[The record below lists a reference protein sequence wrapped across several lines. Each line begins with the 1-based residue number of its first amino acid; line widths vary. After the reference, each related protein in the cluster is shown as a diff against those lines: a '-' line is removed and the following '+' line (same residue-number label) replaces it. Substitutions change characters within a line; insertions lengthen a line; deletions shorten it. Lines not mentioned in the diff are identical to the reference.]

1 MLGRTLRVS
10 AFAATLVLTAAALP
24 ALADEAGG
32 TGGAPAPA
40 AQAAEAEWIADFDK
54 AVEVAKAQKKHLL
67 VDFTGSDWCGWC
79 KKLHA
84 EVFAQPEFVSAA
96 PKDFVLVA
104 LDFPH
109 APEIQ
114 AKVPNPKRNAE
125 LAAKYGIQGYPT
137 IMILSPE
144 GEVVAQTGY
153 KPGGATAYL
162 EHLSTIR
169 TEGLATVEK
178 VRDMQKRFDAA
189 AGDAKLAVA
198 GEALEL
204 FTAAKGMGAAR
215 GALPIV
221 RAGVAADPKNEKG
234 FAVRGLTLL
243 LKSGADDATIASAI
257 ELDPKNEAGLQ
268 EIALFAKLR
277 SLSSDEEAQAFV
289 PKVKAFAEAGTFK
302 DPAVYVNLIAATVNI
317 YKMKLNDLESA
328 KAVAQILKDKGPKDN
343 AKLTKFLDSVLG
355 EGASK

>member
-1 MLGRTLRVS
+1 MLGRTLRLA
-10 AFAATLVLTAAALP
+10 AFASALFLTAAALP
-24 ALADEAGG
+24 ALADDA
-32 TGGAPAPA
+32 GGAPAPA
-40 AQAAEAEWIADFDK
+40 AHATEAEWIADFDK
-54 AVEVAKAQKKHLL
+54 AVEVAKAQKKHML

-84 EVFAQPEFVSAA
+84 EVFAQPEFVAAA

-104 LDFPH
+104 LDYPH
-109 APEIQ
+109 APEIK
-114 AKVPNPKRNAE
+114 AKVPNPQRNAE

-153 KPGGATAYL
+153 QKGGATAYL

-169 TEGLATVEK
+169 TEGLATLDK
-178 VRDMQKRFDAA
+178 VREMQKRFDAA
-189 AGDAKLAVA
+189 VGDAKLAIA
-198 GEALEL
+198 GEALDL
-204 FTAAKGMGAAR
+204 FNAAKGTGAAR

-221 RAGVAADPKNEKG
+221 RAGVAADAKNEKG
-234 FAVRGLTLL
+234 FAARGLTVL
-243 LKSGADDATIASAI
+243 LKSGADEATISSALA
-257 ELDPKNEAGLQ
+257 LDPKNEAGLQ

-277 SLSSDEEAQAFV
+277 SLQSDDDAKAFV
-289 PKVKAFAEAGTFK
+289 PQVKAFAEAGTFK

-328 KAVAQILKDKGPKDN
+328 KAVAQILKDKGPQDN
-343 AKLTKFLDSVLG
+343 PKLTKFLDSVLG
-355 EGASK
+355 DGAPK